1 MSDNPTR
8 GSESLEKELL
18 QTLRHSNID
27 KENLGE
33 LVRVVIQLRREGL
46 DRARILVKGIPR
58 PDGLTMQAFV
68 EADRLGP
75 ILSHILTKTPPLQGL
90 LLFPSGT
97 PIPYI

>member
-68 EADRLGP
+68 EADRLGA
-75 ILSHILTKTPPLQGL
+75 ILSQIMTKTPRLQGVIV
-90 LLFPSGT
+90 FPYCI
-97 PIPYI
+97 PIPDI